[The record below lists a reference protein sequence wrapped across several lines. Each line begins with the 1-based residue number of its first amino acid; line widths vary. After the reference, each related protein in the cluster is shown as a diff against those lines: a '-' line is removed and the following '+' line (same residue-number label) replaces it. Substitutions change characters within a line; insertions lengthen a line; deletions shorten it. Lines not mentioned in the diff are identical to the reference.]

1 MPLAPCD
8 VTVIIPV
15 INESA
20 CLASCIQSARNAGAE
35 KIIVVDGGSTDGSVA
50 IACELGSI
58 VVESPM
64 GRGIQQHLGAERAE
78 TSLLCFLH
86 ADCQLSMGALTE
98 LCKGTDGQQDLY
110 ACFHQKIKA
119 RGLKYRLLEWGNALR
134 VRWLRRP
141 YGDQGICVSTDLYW
155 RIGGFAQVPLMEDVL
170 LAEAMKQIGI
180 LPRLIRATIEIAA
193 RRWQRQ
199 GVIRQTLRNWRLLY
213 QFRRGKTPAEL
224 AVSYQRDDQQRSE

>member
-1 MPLAPCD
+1 MTLAPCD

-15 INESA
+15 VNESV
-20 CLASCIQSARNAGAE
+20 CLARCIQSACNAGVE

-50 IACELGSI
+50 IARETGSV
-58 VVESPM
+58 VVESAM
-64 GRGIQQHLGAERAE
+64 GRGIQQHIGAEQAK

-86 ADCQLSMGALTE
+86 ADCQLSPGALTE
-98 LCKGTDGQQDLY
+98 LCKSTDSEQDLY
-110 ACFHQKIKA
+110 ACFHQKINA

-134 VRWLRRP
+134 VRLLRRP

-180 LPRLIRATIEIAA
+180 RPRLIPATIKIAA
-193 RRWQRQ
+193 RRWQRH
-199 GVIRQTLRNWRLLY
+199 GVIRQTLRNWWLLY
-213 QFRRGKTPAEL
+213 QFKRGKTPADL
-224 AVSYQRDDQQRSE
+224 AVGYQRDDQQRSE